1 MRVKDYKC
9 KCGHDDFFFADK
21 GNQKGIYCSY
31 CGKWLKWADKDEQNL
46 TLKQEPTV
54 INEIPKDYKYDTE
67 TKDFLV
73 YRHKYTGDEIHI
85 EKSIPLYRLE
95 QEPIL
100 DKIRDEIREFSV
112 IDESG
117 TYRISTYL
125 VDQII
130 DKYMGD

>member
-85 EKSIPLYRLE
+85 EKYKDGNRYVCFGQHHGVVAWMPLPEPYRE
-95 QEPIL
+95 
-100 DKIRDEIREFSV
+100 
-112 IDESG
+112 ESEV
-117 TYRISTYL
+117 TE
-125 VDQII
+125 
-130 DKYMGD
+130 